1 MRQTLRYIAVN
12 KISYQI
18 TDSSVNLFLARL
30 RRLTQLGEQEVVMVE
45 RTCGPA
51 RQVRAKADIIREGE
65 RPEGLHVL
73 LDGWAC
79 RFKLLPD
86 GRRQIAGLVLPGDVC
101 DLDSLY
107 AQRSDYGVA
116 TLTACTVASIDRAVL
131 RGLAAQHA
139 AISEAIGLLLVIDN
153 GMLTERNASLGRR
166 SAREHLAHF
175 LCELLMR
182 LTLVGRA
189 RGNGYTLPITQEDIS
204 DVLGLTSV
212 HVNRV
217 LQGLRN
223 EGLIQQRGH
232 NLVICEW
239 NTLREIAAFQTTY
252 LHLDKVEESAFDVEQ
267 APWAL
272 QTARNGQIG
281 LDVRG

>member
-1 MRQTLRYIAVN
+1 MHSRLLVDESA
-12 KISYQI
+12 SP
-18 TDSSVNLFLARL
+18 FLARL
-30 RRLTQLGEQEVVMVE
+30 RRLTQLGEQELALIE
-45 RTCGPA
+45 RACGPA
-51 RQVRAKADIIREGE
+51 RQVRAKAEILHEGE
-65 RPEGLHVL
+65 HPGRLHVL

-101 DLDSLY
+101 DLDGLY
-107 AQRSDYGVA
+107 AQKSDYGVA
-116 TLTACTVASIDRAVL
+116 TLTACTVVSIDREVL
-131 RGLAAQHA
+131 RDLAAQHA
-139 AISEAIGLLLVIDN
+139 AISQAIGLLLVIDN

-175 LCELLMR
+175 LCELLIR

-232 NLVICEW
+232 DLVICEW
-239 NTLREIAAFQTTY
+239 STLRKVATFQTIY
-252 LHLDKVEESAFDVEQ
+252 LHLENVEESAFDVEQ

-272 QTARNGQIG
+272 QTARKNQIG
-281 LDVRG
+281 FDARG

>member
-1 MRQTLRYIAVN
+1 MNMHSRLLVDESANV
-12 KISYQI
+12 
-18 TDSSVNLFLARL
+18 FLARL
-30 RRLTQLGEQEVVMVE
+30 RHLTPLGEQELALIAHS
-45 RTCGPA
+45 CSPA
-51 RQVRAKADIIREGE
+51 RQVGAKSDIIREGE
-65 RPEGLHVL
+65 RPERLHVL

-79 RFKLLPD
+79 RLKLLPD

-101 DLDSLY
+101 NLDSLY

-116 TLTACTVASIDRAVL
+116 TLTACTIVSIDRAVL
-131 RGLAAQHA
+131 RDLATQSA
-139 AISEAIGLLLVIDN
+139 AISEAIGLLLVIEN
-153 GMLTERNASLGRR
+153 ALLIERNASLGRR

-175 LCELLMR
+175 LCELLLR
-182 LTLVGRA
+182 LTHVGQA
-189 RGNGYTLPITQEDIS
+189 RDNGYTLPITQEDIS

-232 NLVICEW
+232 DLVIREW
-239 NTLREIAAFQTTY
+239 CALREMADFQTSY
-252 LHLDKVEESAFDVEQ
+252 LHLENGEESTLDGEQ

-272 QTARNGQIG
+272 QAARKDQIG
-281 LDVRG
+281 LDALG